1 MELSSSNGSTGV
13 VPKDIDTSNNSI
25 QQLLDST
32 QMISSQL
39 SQFISTTVQ
48 LNPQED
54 LVTQLS
60 SIFRHQQQV
69 NQLQYSVS
77 TANYMA
83 NIANFT
89 RTKKLEGII
98 VRGQQ
103 EIIALSKTIT
113 NLRATILSLDLD
125 VEAQRQ
131 EAERLDSVLKDTQT
145 VLNNAI
151 IQYRRELDD
160 QKRVLDSTAEKL
172 DKLSQSRIKTD
183 FLVDSSILLGCV
195 LVIRNSLTMTAI
207 DSLSSFMPKKNRKYV
222 ERFIQLFTFIA
233 LFIRLRKFLR
243 VLGIHGGIGTTFS
256 YLKAVTGFDV
266 GKSIDNA
273 NEFMKLP
280 PRDFDRKLLK

>member
-1 MELSSSNGSTGV
+1 MELTPINAEPEL
-13 VPKDIDTSNNSI
+13 VPKDLTTSNNSI

-32 QMISSQL
+32 QMISHQL
-39 SQFISTTVQ
+39 SQFLSTTVQ
-48 LNPQED
+48 INPQED

-60 SIFRHQQQV
+60 SVFRHQQQI

-98 VRGQQ
+98 LRGQQ
-103 EIIALSKTIT
+103 EIITLSKTIT
-113 NLRATILSLDLD
+113 NLRATIQNLDMD

-131 EAERLDSVLKDTQT
+131 EAQRLNSVLKDTQN

-151 IQYRRELDD
+151 IQYRKELDE

-172 DKLSQSRIKTD
+172 DKLSQTRIKTD
-183 FLVDSSILLGCV
+183 FLVDSGILFGCILL
-195 LVIRNSLTMTAI
+195 LRNSLTMTAV
-207 DSLSSFMPKKNRKYV
+207 DSLSSFLPKKNRKYV
-222 ERFIQLFTFIA
+222 ERLIQLVTFIA
-233 LFIRLRKFLR
+233 LFIRLRKFLLA
-243 VLGIHGGIGTTFS
+243 LGIHGGVGTVFS
-256 YLKAVTGFDV
+256 YLKAVTGLDI
-266 GKSIDNA
+266 GKSIGNV